1 MNDVRKSTNLM
12 KSCLSH
18 LTFQTDISYDVE

>member
-12 KSCLSH
+12 KSCFSH
-18 LTFQTDISYDVE
+18 LTFPTDIFYDVE